1 MNFLEFNNDEFD
13 GEIRKIICEDRTMR
27 IKIENENYDENYYE
41 KNLIKK
47 TNVYINKDMDYFKSK
62 IQDNRP
68 LLGSNTLKT
77 YVGSLKRV
85 QKECPKIKLESI
97 GDFIKHHKEVITT
110 LQESLT
116 PMIRKSKISAIV
128 SLIDD
133 RNGEH
138 PKELNDA
145 LNAYRISMKTD
156 SDIVKKRY
164 LSQELTDRQKENL
177 ISQDDVMKIYNSLKA
192 QSAPLFELSKLNR
205 SQFNTLQSFVLL
217 SLYVL
222 IPPRRSQDYAD
233 FRIRNVDEN
242 DKRYNYMTNF
252 NKNKKEGL
260 SSFVFNSY
268 KNSNRLGSQV
278 MNDIPKSL
286 EKIIDQ
292 WKQFNKSDWLLVNNK
307 GEKIDQSKMTTW
319 FNNIF
324 EKNISTSMLRH
335 IYATSLLGDVDLEK
349 IKKISE
355 SMGHT
360 NIQQTLQYVQKNA
373 EAVIENEKENL
384 EDK

>member
-1 MNFLEFNNDEFD
+1 
-13 GEIRKIICEDRTMR
+13 
-27 IKIENENYDENYYE
+27 
-41 KNLIKK
+41 
-47 TNVYINKDMDYFKSK
+47 MDYFKNK
-62 IQDNRP
+62 LQDNRP
-68 LLGSNTLKT
+68 LLGSNTITT
-77 YVGSLKRV
+77 YIGSLKRV

-97 GDFIKHHKEVITT
+97 GDFIKHHKEVIET
-110 LQESLT
+110 LQECMT

-133 RNGEH
+133 RKGDH
-138 PKELNDA
+138 PKELKEA
-145 LNAYRISMKTD
+145 LEAYRISMKTD

-192 QSAPLFELSKLNR
+192 QSAPLFKLSKLNR
-205 SQFNTLQSFVLL
+205 AQFNTLQSFVLL

-242 DKRYNYMTNF
+242 DKRFNYMTNF
-252 NKNKKEGL
+252 NKNKKKGL

-268 KNSNRLGSQV
+268 KNSNRLGTQV
-278 MNDIPKSL
+278 LNDIPKSL
-286 EKIIDQ
+286 EKIIEQ
-292 WKQFNKSDWLLVNNK
+292 WKLFNKSDWLLVNSK
-307 GEKIDQSKMTTW
+307 GEKIDQSKMVMW

-349 IKKISE
+349 IKEVSE
-355 SMGHT
+355 AMGHT

-373 EAVIENEKENL
+373 DEKKKENL

>member
-1 MNFLEFNNDEFD
+1 
-13 GEIRKIICEDRTMR
+13 
-27 IKIENENYDENYYE
+27 
-41 KNLIKK
+41 
-47 TNVYINKDMDYFKSK
+47 MDYFKSK
-62 IQDNRP
+62 LQDNRP
-68 LLGSNTLKT
+68 LLGSNTLTT

-97 GDFIKHHKEVITT
+97 GDFIKHHKEVIAT

-138 PKELNDA
+138 PKELKEA
-145 LNAYRISMKTD
+145 LEAYRISMKTD

-192 QSAPLFELSKLNR
+192 QSAPLFKLSKLNR
-205 SQFNTLQSFVLL
+205 AQFNTLQSFVLL

-222 IPPRRSQDYAD
+222 IPPRRSQDYAY

-252 NKNKKEGL
+252 NKNKKKGL

-286 EKIIDQ
+286 EKIIEQ
-292 WKQFNKSDWLLVNNK
+292 WKLFNKSDWLLVNNK
-307 GEKIDQSKMTTW
+307 GEKIDQAKMVMW

-324 EKNISTSMLRH
+324 EKNISTTMLRH

-349 IKKISE
+349 IKEVSE
-355 SMGHT
+355 AMGHT

-373 EAVIENEKENL
+373 DEKKENV